1 MILLEVSFM
10 WFEWL
15 KRLGLTLYWLST
27 LRHLK
32 KLKWSWLWNSCGNML
47 GNLRWDLCNGGQNLP
62 PPPGGDRV
70 KVSEN
75 SVATSVAPVAPVD
88 ISLST
93 KWINEST
100 KIVVREQRKR
110 RTACITQWDL
120 DLLNLRSWMNSNKDG
135 QPTQYSRLAL

>member
-1 MILLEVSFM
+1 MVGRI
-10 WFEWL
+10 
-15 KRLGLTLYWLST
+15 
-27 LRHLK
+27 
-32 KLKWSWLWNSCGNML
+32 C
-47 GNLRWDLCNGGQNLP
+47 
-62 PPPGGDRV
+62 GDRV

-110 RTACITQWDL
+110 RTACITQ
-120 DLLNLRSWMNSNKDG
+120 
-135 QPTQYSRLAL
+135 